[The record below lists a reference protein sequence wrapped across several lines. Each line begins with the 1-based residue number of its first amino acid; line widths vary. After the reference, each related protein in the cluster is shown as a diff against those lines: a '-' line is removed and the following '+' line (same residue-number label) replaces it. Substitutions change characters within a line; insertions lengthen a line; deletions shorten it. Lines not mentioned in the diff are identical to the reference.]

1 MTDFNACP
9 CGSLKQFFACCKSCI
24 LEKELANSAEQL
36 MRSRYSAYVVGA
48 IDYLVDTTHLST
60 RANYK
65 RKDIENWSKSTKW
78 LGLEILHATEST
90 VDFKAFF
97 EGENNTKETHYEKS
111 NFVFENGKWYYVDG
125 SFY

>member
-9 CGSLKQFFACCKSCI
+9 CGSSKQLFACCEPFI

-48 IDYLVDTTHLST
+48 IDYLVDTTHIST

-90 VDFKAFF
+90 VEFKAFF

-111 NFVFENGKWYYVDG
+111 NFAFENGKWYYVDG
-125 SFY
+125 VFY

>member
-9 CGSLKQFFACCKSCI
+9 CGSSKQFFACCEPFI

-48 IDYLVDTTHLST
+48 IDYLVDTTHFST

-90 VDFKAFF
+90 VEFKAFF

-111 NFVFENGKWYYVDG
+111 NFAFENGKWYYVDG
-125 SFY
+125 VFY